1 MSKLDLVTIDP
12 SEIDEDDTTDI
23 LAFLLAKG
31 IVFVNTL
38 TFEDES
44 EEEKLSKYARNAI
57 GIYVNCN
64 DLFFWGSADA
74 IQLQYHQITNLY
86 QHYLNEGVDIWCCKQ
101 RNLMP
106 QKPIADKYRKVGFDI
121 DSYGF
126 EINPSDKDFS

>member
-31 IVFVNTL
+31 IVFINTL
-38 TFEDES
+38 TFDDEVEDK
-44 EEEKLSKYARNAI
+44 KLSKYARNAI

-74 IQLQYHQITNLY
+74 IQLQYHQIINLY

-106 QKPIADKYRKVGFDI
+106 QKIIADSYRQSGFDI

-126 EINPSDKDFS
+126 EVNPSDKDFS